1 MKDLELT
8 HLIIGAA
15 IDIHRSLGPG
25 LLEAVYEECLAK
37 EFALRSI
44 PYERQKPVPLI
55 YKDLKLEC
63 GYRLDFLVGKRVVV
77 EIKSI
82 EAIAP
87 IHETVMLTYLRL
99 SQSPIGLLINFNV
112 PVLKDGIRRYVWHYK
127 KENDNA
133 ETQSIAE
140 SRRETSMNT
149 ADLSEDRQSER
160 KEKRIGRSNA

>member
-25 LLEAVYEECLAK
+25 LLEAVYEECLAR
-37 EFALRSI
+37 EFALRNI
-44 PYERQKPVPLI
+44 PYERQKPVPLV

-127 KENDNA
+127 KEKENDNA
-133 ETQSIAE
+133 EAQSVAEPRGETSITNAGLSESTQSE
-140 SRRETSMNT
+140 
-149 ADLSEDRQSER
+149 Q
-160 KEKRIGRSNA
+160 KEIL